1 MSGTWVL
8 FAFAAGGLSLAAVV
22 SSVLAALLERPSPI
36 RLSHWM
42 DEAGGRLEKLYE
54 SPRRFEAFRF
64 LLSTGAKLSAV
75 ALGVLLAQVRP
86 TTLPI
91 SAPVLALLVV
101 GSLLSATELLN
112 RRLVRRDPEG
122 ALQGLTTAYRMVLVP
137 TLPLV
142 SLLAPFMPNGEME
155 RKEEDEDEISD
166 QELDAFIDVGT
177 REGILDPEESELV
190 RSVVDFGDTW
200 VRSVMTPRIDIVC
213 APVSESL
220 EDLATVFVES
230 THSRIPLFDN
240 TIDQIVGS
248 LHLRDLMR
256 GLRSQDMPSARDLV
270 KPILFVPESKPLG
283 EVLKELQEGRQQM
296 AVVVDEYGGTSGLVT
311 IEDLLEEIVGE
322 IVDQDEELPP
332 QALALAGGGWRLDG
346 RIRIDELARI
356 FDLTLEDESV
366 DTVAGMVFSAFGYVP
381 EVGETLDIGGLHFVV
396 EEVSDRRIQTVRVE
410 ALQEPR
416 EPEVVDAV

>member
-1 MSGTWVL
+1 MTSGL
-8 FAFAAGGLSLAAVV
+8 LSLALAAGALSLATVV

-36 RLSHWM
+36 RLSHWV
-42 DEAGGRLEKLYE
+42 DEAGGRLQTLYE

-64 LLSTGAKLSAV
+64 LLSTFAKLSAA
-75 ALGVLLAQVRP
+75 ALVVVLAQVQP
-86 TTLPI
+86 ATLRI
-91 SAPVLALLVV
+91 SGPVLALLVV
-101 GSLLSATELLN
+101 GLLVSVTELLN
-112 RRLVRRDPEG
+112 RRLVRRDPES
-122 ALQGLTTAYRMVLVP
+122 ALKGLTAAYRLALVP
-137 TLPLV
+137 CLPLV
-142 SLLAPFMPNGEME
+142 AFLAPLMPNGDME

-166 QELDAFIDVGT
+166 QEIDAFIDVGT
-177 REGILDPEESELV
+177 REGILDSEESELV

-213 APVSESL
+213 APVSQSL

-230 THSRIPLFDN
+230 THSRIPLHEE

-256 GLRSQDMPSARDLV
+256 GLRSEAPVSARELA
-270 KPILFVPESKPLG
+270 KPILFVPESKPLA
-283 EVLKELQEGRQQM
+283 EVLKELQERRQQL

-332 QALALAGGGWRLDG
+332 QALALPEGGWRLDG

-381 EVGETLDIGGLHFVV
+381 EVGEAVEVKSLHFVV

-410 ALQEPR
+410 ALAEPK
-416 EPEVVDAV
+416 EPEVVDVL